1 MPSEDGP
8 EPGEH
13 GRRLRRGGKNTA
25 KATSLGMTMPFVVLF
40 AAFFIIPFVYA
51 IAQSLESPSGVG
63 PDSVHNYKVVLSE
76 SGFWQSIGHVA
87 YIGVIQITVIIVFAL
102 LLALLL
108 DSPFC
113 RGKRM
118 FTLIFFLPYAIPGV
132 VASIMW
138 GFLLSPS
145 VDNLVHSTNLDP
157 LGPHLVLYSIIL
169 IVVWEFVGY
178 NMVIYRTALTSI
190 SFEVIEAARMDGC
203 SEFQLAR
210 HIKLPLLRR
219 MIIFTSILSIIGT
232 LQLFDERGILSE
244 ITTISPTYTPNLS
257 IYNEAFAF
265 TDIPFA
271 ATESI
276 ILLIIIVR
284 ATFAFFTVTRQRP
297 GRRSMAPVGKPGA
310 TRAATT
316 RRGLPPSHP
325 GSGKGRSV
333 LSNRHARSE
342 RCRQAPAQ
350 PQEALK

>member
-1 MPSEDGP
+1 M
-8 EPGEH
+8 
-13 GRRLRRGGKNTA
+13 
-25 KATSLGMTMPFVVLF
+25 ATPFVVLF

-63 PDSVHNYKVVLSE
+63 ADSLKNYKTVLSE
-76 SGFWQSIGHVA
+76 GGFWQSIGRVA

-102 LLALLL
+102 VLALLL

-113 RGKRM
+113 RGKRV

-145 VDNLVHSTNLDP
+145 VDNLVQSTKLDP
-157 LGPHLVLYSIIL
+157 LGPNLVLYSIIL

-203 SEFQLAR
+203 SELQLAR

-232 LQLFDERGILSE
+232 LQLFNEPEILSE

-265 TDIPFA
+265 TNIPFA

-276 ILLIIIVR
+276 ILLIIIVG
-284 ATFAFFTVTRQRP
+284 ATFAFFTVARQRP
-297 GRRSMAPVGKPGA
+297 GRRSMGPAGRPGA
-310 TRAATT
+310 PRTATRS
-316 RRGLPPSHP
+316 GLGFPPSL
-325 GSGKGRSV
+325 GRSGKGRPA
-333 LSNRHARSE
+333 LSGRRS
-342 RCRQAPAQ
+342 RT
-350 PQEALK
+350 EALVGSPGPATGDLGS